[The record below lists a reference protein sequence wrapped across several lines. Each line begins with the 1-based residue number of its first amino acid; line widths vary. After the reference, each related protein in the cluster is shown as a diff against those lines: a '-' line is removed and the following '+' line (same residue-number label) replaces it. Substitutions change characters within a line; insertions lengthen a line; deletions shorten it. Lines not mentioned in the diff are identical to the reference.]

1 MKPALLLD
9 TDPHIEVMAEAEKK
23 KEEKKQEEEE
33 VEMKLLSISRCRL
46 SLVRIQCGACS
57 WPDEAQHLYAYI
69 IHKEEREELIDSILM
84 NGVREKAFIV
94 ENWILTEKSKTFI
107 IMTCI

>member
-23 KEEKKQEEEE
+23 KEEEKQEEEE
-33 VEMKLLSISRCRL
+33 MKLLSTSRCRL

-57 WPDEAQHLYAYI
+57 WPDEAQRLYTYI
-69 IHKEEREELIDSILM
+69 INKEERE
-84 NGVREKAFIV
+84 
-94 ENWILTEKSKTFI
+94 KS
-107 IMTCI
+107 